1 MRKWSAL
8 IVAVSA
14 TAALLVGT
22 FPAGDDS
29 RPQAPERAIQVAG
42 FGR

>member
-22 FPAGDDS
+22 AP
-29 RPQAPERAIQVAG
+29 PERDAAAPTTLAQG
-42 FGR
+42 PSR